1 MDWKTLKIPEG
12 STLFKIHRFNL
23 IHQGVNYVL
32 EINEHGVGNW
42 VGHGEQATDANI
54 VIQSVNGASLEEC
67 LNKLIDRIHK
77 RQA

>member
-12 STLFKIHRFNL
+12 SKLFQIHRFNL

-32 EINEHGVGNW
+32 EINEHGSTNW
-42 VGHGEQATDANI
+42 VGHGEQATDQNI
-54 VIQSVNGASLEEC
+54 VIQSVNGNSLEEC

-77 RQA
+77 RQP